1 MAAMPHSQG
10 SVMTDNQAAEL
21 FQSDDDDAAPTAS
34 GTNNHAAAGR
44 ARGAKGKFG
53 SGSGYVPNLQNL
65 LPVPVA
71 TQLTGT
77 FAATGR
83 APPYNLKDAFAPTTT
98 VASKEAAAP
107 NPQLLPTVHARA
119 RLTFLMVLLAPLIVQ
134 GGSTSGQTPA
144 SLHAS
149 YRTYTYVN
157 NWVPHNLGPR
167 MCLAVVQRVISRLEH
182 RE

>member
-21 FQSDDDDAAPTAS
+21 LQSDDDDAAPTAS

-119 RLTFLMVLLAPLIVQ
+119 RLTFLMVLLAP
-134 GGSTSGQTPA
+134 
-144 SLHAS
+144 
-149 YRTYTYVN
+149 
-157 NWVPHNLGPR
+157 
-167 MCLAVVQRVISRLEH
+167 
-182 RE
+182 